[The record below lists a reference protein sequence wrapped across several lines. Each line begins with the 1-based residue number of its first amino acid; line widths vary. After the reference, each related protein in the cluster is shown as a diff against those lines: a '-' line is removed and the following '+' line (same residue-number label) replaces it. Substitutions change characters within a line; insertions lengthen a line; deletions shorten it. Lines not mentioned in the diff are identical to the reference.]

1 LTSHTHLA
9 AVLALCALG
18 GASPGCRDD
27 VDPFEADDRLAE
39 ELTTGQLTFSIGDD
53 RSPTWSQAG
62 DSIYYSAAGYGHL
75 PPDPGVLVGLPA
87 AGGPS
92 RPILSN
98 VQLPNTLGLRR
109 WFVAPAVSPAGEVV
123 AFAEIVETH
132 DLSLFC
138 NSALSTL
145 VCDPTREAAELPPL
159 GEIAVRIRRLDA
171 TRPLDYDPH
180 LLVPVPGLERV
191 EGPNPYDAGVFHIV
205 DYFPF
210 QYLFDQ
216 ERSFIFRASWSP
228 DADRLVLSDGLR
240 LLIWT
245 ASTSTVTTL
254 PGGEDGVGPAWSP
267 DGEWIAFSRLERAD
281 SSQAVCL
288 FLALGVSC
296 AQERTDYTLGSRT
309 LTIVRPDGTG
319 LAELAAGDEPA
330 WSPDSRTVYFR
341 RDDQIWSIGLD
352 RTALAP
358 VPGTVGG
365 REPAVSPDGKHLAF
379 SLLSHD
385 GDYDIWI
392 VSLVP

>member
-27 VDPFEADDRLAE
+27 VDPFEADDRIPVE
-39 ELTTGQLTFSIGDD
+39 IVTGQLTFSIGDD
-53 RSPTWSQAG
+53 RSPTWSRAG
-62 DSIYYSAAGYGHL
+62 DSVYYSAAGYGHL
-75 PPDPGVLVGLPA
+75 PPDPGVLVGIPA
-87 AGGPS
+87 AGGVS

-98 VQLPNTLGLRR
+98 VQLRNALGLRR
-109 WFVAPAVSPAGEVV
+109 WFVAPALSPAGEVI
-123 AFAEIVETH
+123 AFAEIVQTH
-132 DLSLFC
+132 DLNLFC
-138 NSALSTL
+138 DPALSTL

-159 GEIAVRIRRLDA
+159 GDIAVRIRRLDA
-171 TRPLDYDPH
+171 TDPLDDDTY
-180 LLVPVPGLERV
+180 LVVPVPGLERV
-191 EGPNPYDAGVFHIV
+191 EGSNPYDAPVFHIV
-205 DYFPF
+205 NDFPF
-210 QYLFDQ
+210 QQLFDQ
-216 ERSFIFRASWSP
+216 ERSFTFRASWAP

-245 ASTSTVTTL
+245 SSTSTVTSV

-288 FLALGVSC
+288 FVALGVAC
-296 AQERTDYTLGSRT
+296 AQERTDYTLGSRI

-319 LAELAAGDEPA
+319 LTELAPGDEPA
-330 WSPDSRTVYFR
+330 WSPDSRMLYFR
-341 RDDQIWSIGLD
+341 HDDQIWSIGLD
-352 RTALAP
+352 RSPPST

-365 REPAVSPDGKHLAF
+365 REPAVSPDGKYLAF
-379 SLLSHD
+379 SRLSSD